1 MATPT
6 VVYSVYAG
14 EEQLEAMT
22 KLFAADLS
30 EPYSIFTYRYF
41 LHQWPHLSFVV
52 RGGRGDPAMLLLHT
66 RRVHSALRLVTT
78 RRPLARDFFPLS
90 AY

>member
-52 RGGRGDPAMLLLHT
+52 RGGRGDHAMLLLHT
-66 RRVHSALRLVTT
+66 RRVRSALPLDTT